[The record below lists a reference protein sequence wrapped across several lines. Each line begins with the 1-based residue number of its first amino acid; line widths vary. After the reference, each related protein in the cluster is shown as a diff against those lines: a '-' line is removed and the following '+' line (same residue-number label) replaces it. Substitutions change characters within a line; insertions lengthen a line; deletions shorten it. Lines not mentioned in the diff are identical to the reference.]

1 MSYRV
6 YCNGM
11 MFPQYAILQYK
22 HMCVYFPFLDR
33 VLTLSPRPSL
43 PAAFASLCP
52 YHLRSQP
59 STWTGWGECTDADQV
74 EMVKYAYVDVG
85 AQSEGALQAYD
96 R

>member
-1 MSYRV
+1 MR
-6 YCNGM
+6 YCNTS
-11 MFPQYAILQYK
+11 I
-22 HMCVYFPFLDR
+22 CVYFPFLDR

-74 EMVKYAYVDVG
+74 EMAKYAYVDLEPNLKELYKPTTG
-85 AQSEGALQAYD
+85 NN
-96 R
+96 